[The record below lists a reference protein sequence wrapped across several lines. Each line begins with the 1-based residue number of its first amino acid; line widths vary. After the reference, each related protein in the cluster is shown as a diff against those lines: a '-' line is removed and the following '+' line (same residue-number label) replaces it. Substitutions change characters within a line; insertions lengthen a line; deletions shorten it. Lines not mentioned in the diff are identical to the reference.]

1 MKAIQIKSLLKSTD
15 ELEVTT
21 LPDLEASE
29 DHYVVQVQAAGT
41 NFFDAL
47 QVQGKH
53 QNKPPLPFIA
63 GNEFA
68 GVVLKLPTRSGAHA
82 FNVGDRV
89 FGGELGAFATQ
100 IYVKHTDMR
109 KIPKSWTALEASG
122 VFLTAPTAYCA
133 LAYRAA
139 ARHGKFFVSASI
151 VFR

>member
-1 MKAIQIKSLLKSTD
+1 MKAVQIKSLLKSTD
-15 ELEVTT
+15 QLEVTT

-41 NFFDAL
+41 DFFDAL

-68 GVVLKLPTRSGAHA
+68 GVILKTPTRSNLHA

-109 KIPKSWTALEASG
+109 KIPESWTALQASG
-122 VFLTAPTAYCA
+122 VFLTAPTAYAA
-133 LAYRAA
+133 LVYRAQA
-139 ARHGKFFVSASI
+139 KAGELSWRSQSS
-151 VFR
+151 